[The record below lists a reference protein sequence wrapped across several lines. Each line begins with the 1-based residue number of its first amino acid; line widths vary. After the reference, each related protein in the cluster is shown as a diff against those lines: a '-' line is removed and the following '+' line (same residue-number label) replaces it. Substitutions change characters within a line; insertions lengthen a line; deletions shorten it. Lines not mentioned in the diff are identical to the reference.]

1 MTTEIQIRGA
11 GPVGLACALFL
22 ARHWP
27 DPSAIEVTTAG
38 HVAPGLAKRP
48 LAISAG
54 SRRLIERVAQ
64 FPAENGPINT
74 VEVALSGHPGRVRI
88 PARDLHCARLG
99 NLVRHGALVDCLEA
113 ALLGS
118 GVRRVVRPVL
128 SEPNGAPQSE
138 PGTLLIHADGDPGPE
153 AKVRDFGQAALLAEI
168 KLSGWIQGKA
178 LELFTSEGP
187 LAILPLP
194 EPHYWALVWCAPEAI
209 TQQRAQAH
217 AEDLRNG
224 PAGLLNK
231 TLTESLTETL
241 SGALSSALGTRIKV
255 HAIEHCQ
262 VMPLRRRA
270 REKLFDPDP
279 DQPQVWI
286 GNAAQTLHPVAG
298 QGLNL
303 GLRDAHE
310 LAQQLSH
317 WRLMGG
323 GNPAAEYRANPAGL
337 DHALRQYERARRN
350 DRALTVRITDTL
362 ASIFTVP
369 SLAPIQSAVLAA
381 LDLNPPLRRSLART
395 FAH

>member
-1 MTTEIQIRGA
+1 MTTEIQIHGA

-27 DPSAIEVTTAG
+27 DPSAIEITTAG
-38 HVAPGLAKRP
+38 HAAPGLAQRP

-54 SRRLIERVAQ
+54 SRRLIERIAQ
-64 FPAENGPINT
+64 FPVESGPINT
-74 VEVALSGHPGRVRI
+74 VEVALSGHLGRVRI
-88 PARDLHCARLG
+88 PAGDLHGTRLG
-99 NLVRHGALVDCLEA
+99 NLVRHGALVECLEA

-118 GVRRVVRPVL
+118 GVRRVVGHVG
-128 SEPNGAPQSE
+128 SEPNGALQPE

-168 KLSGWIQGKA
+168 RLIGWSQGKA
-178 LELFTSEGP
+178 LELFTPGGP

-209 TQQRAQAH
+209 TQQRFQAH
-217 AEDLRNG
+217 LEDCRHA
-224 PAGLLNK
+224 PTGLLPN
-231 TLTESLTETL
+231 EL
-241 SGALSSALGTRIKV
+241 SEILSAAMGTDIKV
-255 HAIEHCQ
+255 HDIEHCQ
-262 VMPLRRRA
+262 VVPLRRRS
-270 REKLFDPDP
+270 RERLIDPDP
-279 DQPQVWI
+279 SQPQVWI

-310 LAQQLSH
+310 LAQQLSD
-317 WRLMGG
+317 WRLMAGRKL
-323 GNPAAEYRANPAGL
+323 AERHRTNFHGL
-337 DHALRQYERARRN
+337 DHALRQYERARRD
-350 DRALTVRITDTL
+350 DRALTVRMTDTL
-362 ASIFTVP
+362 ASVFTVL

-395 FAH
+395 FAQ